1 MLLAWQSDSF
11 WTPLVHDVS
20 IYTLSSACDKNQK
33 NIWLHLGVHFTILA
47 PIRSDWNVLERI
59 ETDWDGLK
67 QIETVGNDVNSD
79 CAQRN
84 GGQPSRRERAAAD
97 GPGARAAADGP
108 GGRMRRPIKQ

>member
-1 MLLAWQSDSF
+1 MMQYP
-11 WTPLVHDVS
+11 T
-20 IYTLSSACDKNQK
+20 
-33 NIWLHLGVHFTILA
+33 
-47 PIRSDWNVLERI
+47 RI

-108 GGRMRRPIKQ
+108 GGRMHRTIKLL